1 MITPAAT
8 PPEAPDQMPASAW
21 DIQAPYSAGIP
32 SAIYT
37 GGDADAGGRD
47 DAAGT
52 TAGSVAAALARQNE
66 LQGDT
71 YGQGSKI
78 GDQITLPDVVSDH
91 SLGTGGDGVG
101 STPFEEK

>member
-1 MITPAAT
+1 MITQPDSA
-8 PPEAPDQMPASAW
+8 PVAPDQMPVSTW

-37 GGDADAGGRD
+37 GGAGDAGGRD

-52 TAGSVAAALARQNE
+52 VAGSVAAALARQNE

-71 YGQGSKI
+71 HGQGSKI
-78 GDQITLPDVVSDH
+78 GDVINLPDVVSDH